1 MSMRPSYQVVIGP
14 VVTEKTTGLQEKT
27 RTLCFK
33 VHTGANKIDIK
44 RAVESLF
51 NVKVQSVRTMQVP
64 GKLKRRGRTEGYA
77 SNWKKAYVTL
87 KEGEKMI
94 QYFEGT

>member
-33 VHTGANKIDIK
+33 VHPEANKIDIK

-51 NVKVQSVRTMQVP
+51 SVKVQSVRTIQVA
-64 GKLKRRGRTEGYA
+64 GKLKRRGRTQGYA
-77 SNWKKAYVTL
+77 SDWKKAYVTL

>member
-1 MSMRPSYQVVIGP
+1 MSLRPNYQIVLGP
-14 VVTEKTTGLQEKT
+14 IVTEKTTGLQEST
-27 RTLCFK
+27 RTLCFR
-33 VHTGANKIDIK
+33 VATDANKIDIK
-44 RAVESLF
+44 RAVEALF
-51 NVKVQSVRTMQVP
+51 SVKVSNVRTIQVA
-64 GKLKRRGRTEGYA
+64 GKLKRRGRTQGYA

>member
-1 MSMRPSYQVVIGP
+1 MSSRPQYQIVLGP

-27 RTLCFK
+27 STLCFK
-33 VHTGANKIDIK
+33 VHPDANKIDIK

-51 NVKVQSVRTMQVP
+51 SVKVKAVRTIQVP
-64 GKLKRRGRTEGYA
+64 GKLKRRGRSQGYA

-87 KEGEKMI
+87 KAGEKMI